1 MGAAH
6 KRLTRRGFL
15 AGAGASAVAV
25 MGAPALVRGQ
35 SAARVVVVGGGF
47 GGATAAKYVKLWA
60 PAAQVT
66 LVEPAERFVTC
77 PYSNLV
83 LGGLR
88 DMASI
93 THGYD
98 KLAQR
103 VTLVRDSAVAIDA
116 DARAV
121 RLQAGTTLPYD
132 RLIVSPGIDLRWGAI
147 AGYDEA
153 AADKMPHAWKA
164 GEQTVL
170 LRRQL
175 EAMRDGG
182 TVVMT
187 APDNPFRCPPG
198 PYERAC
204 MIAHYLKTAKPKSKL
219 VILDAK
225 DSFSKQTLFQD
236 GWKRFYAEIIE
247 WVPVSKGGKVARV
260 DPAAM
265 TLEDEFG
272 TSHKADVANVIPPQF
287 AAKIARD
294 AGLADGSGWCP
305 VEPLGFE
312 STKLKNIH
320 VIGDAC
326 IAAPMPKSGFVAS
339 NHGKV
344 AGAAVAALLG
354 GKTPAEA
361 KWNNVCY
368 SRVTPDYG
376 ISIAGVYTGAG
387 GKFTEIQGAGG
398 TSPRDAKDD
407 FRKQEAEYG
416 DGWYASITAD
426 MFG

>member
-1 MGAAH
+1 MRAPRL
-6 KRLTRRGFL
+6 RLTRRAFI
-15 AGAGASAVAV
+15 AGAGATLA
-25 MGAPALVRGQ
+25 APAIVHGQ
-35 SAARVVVVGGGF
+35 SAARVVVIGAGF
-47 GGATAAKYVKLWA
+47 GGATAAKYVKTWA

-66 LVEPAERFVTC
+66 VIEPSERFVTC

-93 THGYD
+93 THDYA

-121 RLQAGTTLPYD
+121 RLQAGTTVPYD
-132 RLIVSPGIDLRWGAI
+132 RLIVSPGIDFRWGAI

-153 AADKMPHAWKA
+153 AAEKMPHAWKA
-164 GEQTVL
+164 GPQTVL
-170 LRRQL
+170 LRKQL
-175 EAMRDGG
+175 EAMPDGG
-182 TVVMT
+182 TVVIV

-198 PYERAC
+198 PYERAS
-204 MIAHYLKTAKPKSKL
+204 MIAHYLKTTKPKSKL

-225 DSFSKQTLFQD
+225 DSFSKQALFLD
-236 GWKRFYAEIIE
+236 AWKRFYPTIIE
-247 WVPVSKGGKVARV
+247 WVPVSKGGKITKV
-260 DPAAM
+260 DVGAM
-265 TLEDEFG
+265 SLEDEFG
-272 TSHKADVANVIPPQF
+272 TAHKADVANVIPPQF
-287 AAKIARD
+287 AGKIARD
-294 AGLADGSGWCP
+294 AGLVDGSGWCP

-320 VIGDAC
+320 VIGDAT
-326 IAAPMPKSGFVAS
+326 IAAPMPKSGFIA
-339 NHGKV
+339 NNQGKV
-344 AGAAVAALLG
+344 VAAAVTALLA

-361 KWNNVCY
+361 TWNNVCY
-368 SRVTPDYG
+368 SHVTPDYG
-376 ISIAGVYTGAG
+376 ISVANVIHIAG
-387 GKFTEIQGAGG
+387 GKFAEVPGSGGA
-398 TSPRDAKDD
+398 SPRDANDA
-407 FRKQEAEYG
+407 FRKQEAEFG

>member
-1 MGAAH
+1 MATQ
-6 KRLTRRGFL
+6 RTRVTRRAVI
-15 AGAGASAVAV
+15 AGLGASLA
-25 MGAPALVRGQ
+25 APSVVRGQ
-35 SAARVVVVGGGF
+35 AAQRVVVIGGGF
-47 GGATAAKYVKLWA
+47 GGATAAKYVRLWA

-66 LVEPAERFVTC
+66 LIEPAERFVTC

-88 DMASI
+88 TMSSI
-93 THGYD
+93 THSYR
-98 KLAQR
+98 KLAKR
-103 VTLVRDSAVAIDA
+103 VHLVRDSAAAIDA
-116 DARAV
+116 AARTV
-121 RLQAGTTLPYD
+121 RLQGGSTVAYD

-153 AADKMPHAWKA
+153 ASAWMPHAWKA
-164 GEQTVL
+164 GAQTVL

-175 EAMRDGG
+175 EAMKDGG
-182 TVVMT
+182 VVVIS

-219 VILDAK
+219 LILDAK
-225 DSFSKQTLFQD
+225 DSFSKQGLFQD
-236 GWKRFYAEIIE
+236 GWKRFYADIIE
-247 WVPVSKGGKVARV
+247 WVPVSKGGKVTRV

-287 AAKIARD
+287 AGKIARD
-294 AGLADGSGWCP
+294 AGLADQSGWCP
-305 VEPLGFE
+305 VEPHGFE
-312 STKLKNIH
+312 STLVKNIH

-326 IAAPMPKSGFVAS
+326 IAAPMPKSGFVANS
-339 NHGKV
+339 HGKV
-344 AGAAVAALLG
+344 AAAAVLALLAG
-354 GKTPAEA
+354 RAPSEVT
-361 KWNNVCY
+361 WNNVCY
-368 SRVTPDYG
+368 SHVAPDYG
-376 ISIAGVYTGAG
+376 ISVAGVYRAASD
-387 GKFTEIQGAGG
+387 KFAEVQGSGG
-398 TSPRDAKDD
+398 TSPRDANDA
-407 FRKQEAEYG
+407 FRKQEVEYG

>member
-1 MGAAH
+1 MGTH
-6 KRLTRRGFL
+6 VTRRAFL
-15 AGAGASAVAV
+15 AGTATALAT
-25 MGAPALVRGQ
+25 PAIVRGQ
-35 SAARVVVVGGGF
+35 SAARVVVIGAGF
-47 GGATAAKYVKLWA
+47 GGATAARYVKQWA

-66 LVEPAERFVTC
+66 VIEPSERFVTC

-88 DMASI
+88 DMAFI

-121 RLQAGTTLPYD
+121 KLQAGTSVPYD

-164 GEQTVL
+164 GPQTVL

-175 EAMRDGG
+175 EAMPDGG
-182 TVVMT
+182 TVVIV

-204 MIAHYLKTAKPKSKL
+204 MIAHYLKTTKPKSKL
-219 VILDAK
+219 IILDAK
-225 DSFSKQTLFQD
+225 DAFSKQGLFQD
-236 GWKRFYAEIIE
+236 GWKRFYSEIVE
-247 WVPVSKGGKVARV
+247 WVPVSKGGKITKV
-260 DPAAM
+260 DVGAM

-272 TSHKADVANVIPPQF
+272 TKHKADVANVIPPQF
-287 AAKIARD
+287 AGKIARD
-294 AGLADGSGWCP
+294 AGLAEANGWCV

-312 STKLKNIH
+312 STKVKNIH
-320 VIGDAC
+320 VIGDATS
-326 IAAPMPKSGFVAS
+326 AAPMPKSGFVA
-339 NHGKV
+339 NNQGKV
-344 AGAAVAALLG
+344 AAAAVVALLA

-361 KWNNVCY
+361 TWNNVCY
-368 SRVTPDYG
+368 SHVTPDYG
-376 ISIAGVYTGAG
+376 ISVANVIHVAG
-387 GKFTEIQGAGG
+387 GKFAEVPGAGG
-398 TSPRDAKDD
+398 VSPRDANDA
-407 FRKQEAEYG
+407 FRKQEAEFG

-426 MFG
+426 LFG